1 MEFTPPIFHFFNIG
15 LERWEEAVVS
25 IENKEMPCG
34 IYYVSCIFQS
44 PFFVTLQ
51 QKMNAQI

>member
-1 MEFTPPIFHFFNIG
+1 MEFAPLFFIFFNIG

-25 IENKEMPCG
+25 IEKKRCLVEY
-34 IYYVSCIFQS
+34 ITHLVSS
-44 PFFVTLQ
+44 NHLFFVTLQ